1 MFQIDKYIKVADSGS
16 IPEND
21 PMHFK
26 PNIDALDQDS
36 DDQSDEGDEEEKGT
50 DGGVKKYVAP
60 RHVPAYFDHDD
71 NPELA
76 EKEKEEKLKKRILS
90 RGLIDDLKRQHLDT
104 PEEVYDAE
112 TAKQSRQAA
121 FERERTRFEFVF
133 RSYFFLNLFILS
145 IFFEILSD
153 Y

>member
-26 PNIDALDQDS
+26 PNIDALDQDTDEES
-36 DDQSDEGDEEEKGT
+36 DDVDAEEKGT

-121 FERERTRFEFVF
+121 FERERTRFELEM
-133 RSYFFLNLFILS
+133 RIFLYSGLWSLAALI
-145 IFFEILSD
+145 
-153 Y
+153 